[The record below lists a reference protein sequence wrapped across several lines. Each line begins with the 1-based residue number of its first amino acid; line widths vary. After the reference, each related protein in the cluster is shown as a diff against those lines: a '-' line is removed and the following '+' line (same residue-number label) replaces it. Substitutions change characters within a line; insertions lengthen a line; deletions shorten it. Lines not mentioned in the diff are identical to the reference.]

1 MHTFTFKASD
11 DIYKRLSR
19 LAKAEERPKS
29 YFIRKAVE
37 EYIAEMEEDEAD
49 LKIALERLND
59 PAAEYIPWEEVQKQ
73 LGLDS
78 TDRKKSH

>member
-11 DIYKRLSR
+11 DIYKKLSKF
-19 LAKAEERPKS
+19 AKAQERPQS
-29 YFIRKAVE
+29 YLIRKAVE

-59 PAAEYIPWEEVQKQ
+59 PSAEYIPWEEVEKQ
-73 LGLDS
+73 LGLERS
-78 TDRKKSH
+78 DRKKSH